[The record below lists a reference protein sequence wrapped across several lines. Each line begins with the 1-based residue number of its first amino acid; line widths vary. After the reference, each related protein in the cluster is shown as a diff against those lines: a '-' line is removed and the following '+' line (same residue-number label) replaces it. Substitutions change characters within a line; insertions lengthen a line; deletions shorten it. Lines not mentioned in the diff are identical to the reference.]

1 MSYTML
7 AHNVVGPSSR
17 FSKGFAVVVT
27 HVKKIT
33 NYVLFSLEHHQYT
46 WHHTSRKSDLTDKGG
61 GGMLSIPNPKDPGS
75 RGDKYRTSECRR
87 IGGRQQGGKIMLIT
101 KGGSETI
108 KMA

>member
-61 GGMLSIPNPKDPGS
+61 GGHVVHPKSKGPWF
-75 RGDKYRTSECRR
+75 E
-87 IGGRQQGGKIMLIT
+87 GRQISNK
-101 KGGSETI
+101 
-108 KMA
+108 